1 MTSRAP
7 RRRSQPAGDRVAQ
20 PGRAPDRRVARG
32 VRRGDQRLLDQ
43 LGDRVDRGADR
54 QVDDAVRVRG
64 GRRLVRLSL
73 SQGKVGRRSETAD
86 TATGSLSGTA
96 RALVRPVRH
105 GPRTA
110 NASAPYGDRGRS
122 GRTGPRRHG
131 CGPLAEL
138 LGLRRQRGDEGVVPL
153 DQAQLAGAAG
163 RAELV
168 EELDVRLVV
177 VLPLLRSVVLVEDRL
192 DRADR
197 LTGTTVDAFV
207 RVDVQ
212 GPLALVDAVDR
223 ALLDARLVLD
233 VDTRLRDDVGHA
245 VVPPR

>member
-1 MTSRAP
+1 MSSGTGSTGVP
-7 RRRSQPAGDRVAQ
+7 TDRSTMPSGCAA
-20 PGRAPDRRVARG
+20 
-32 VRRGDQRLLDQ
+32 
-43 LGDRVDRGADR
+43 
-54 QVDDAVRVRG
+54 AVFLYG
-64 GRRLVRLSL
+64 SSL
-73 SQGKVGRRSETAD
+73 SQGKVGNRSETAD
-86 TATGSLSGTA
+86 TGSAHFLVRRS
-96 RALVRPVRH
+96 ALVRPWAPARQTPR
-105 GPRTA
+105 PRTA
-110 NASAPYGDRGRS
+110 IKAMRPYGTEAARL
-122 GRTGPRRHG
+122 
-131 CGPLAEL
+131 CGPLL
-138 LGLRRQRGDEGVVPL
+138 LVLRRQRGDEGVVAL

-163 RAELV
+163 GAELV

-197 LTGTTVDAFV
+197 LTGTAVDAFV

-245 VVPPR
+245 VVPPPCWRASSGSAASRAGARRRRCPPLVSPFLGMIRTGGVN